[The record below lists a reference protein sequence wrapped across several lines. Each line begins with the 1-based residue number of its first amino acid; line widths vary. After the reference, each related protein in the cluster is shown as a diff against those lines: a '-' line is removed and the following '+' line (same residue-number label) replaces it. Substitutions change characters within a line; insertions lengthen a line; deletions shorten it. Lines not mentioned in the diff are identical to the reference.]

1 MREDPPFTGDEV
13 ALLRSWLAYERE
25 TLAWKCEGL
34 DDAQLRTRAVDPSSL
49 SLLGLVRHVTD
60 AERYWFQHV
69 LLGRDIEQRYWTNND
84 LDADFT
90 GVDETTGDEALAAW
104 RDEMAASD
112 AAIDADPDAERIAAG
127 RRHGAEV
134 SLRWML
140 VHLVQEYARH
150 NGHADLLRERIDGTT
165 GE

>member
-13 ALLRSWLAYERE
+13 ALLRAWLAFERE

-34 DDAQLRTRAVDPSSL
+34 DDAQLRTRAVDPSTL

-60 AERYWFQHV
+60 AERYWFQRV
-69 LLGRDIEQRYWTNND
+69 LLGREVEQRYWTDND
-84 LDADFT
+84 PEADFS
-90 GVDETTGDEALAAW
+90 GVDETTWDQALTAW
-104 RDEMAASD
+104 RDEMLASD
-112 AAIDADPDAERIAAG
+112 AAIEADPEGDRIGVG
-127 RRHGAEV
+127 RRGGAEV

-150 NGHADLLRERIDGTT
+150 NGHADLLRERIDGAT